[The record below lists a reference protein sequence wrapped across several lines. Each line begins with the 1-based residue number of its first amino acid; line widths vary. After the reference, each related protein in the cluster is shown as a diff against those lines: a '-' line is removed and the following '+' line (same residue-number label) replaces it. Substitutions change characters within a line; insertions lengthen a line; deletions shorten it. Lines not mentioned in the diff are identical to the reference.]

1 MGETIYG
8 SHAGGGYGSG
18 TTSGTTGRDP
28 LHGTQTFDDQDE
40 AINAKAQAEALRAY
54 QPRSDEKNNATV
66 INSAELHGLLP
77 HDRVT
82 QVPDTGRA
90 HVQRVDG
97 IPVSPET
104 EQAAA
109 QLAQD
114 NEISALSDLNGGD
127 VSAADR

>member
-1 MGETIYG
+1 MDETIYD
-8 SHAGGGYGSG
+8 SHAGGGYANG

-40 AINAKAQAEALRAY
+40 AINAKAQAEALQAY
-54 QPRSDEKNNATV
+54 QPRVDEKNQPTV
-66 INSAELHGLLP
+66 VHSTELNGLLP
-77 HDRVT
+77 HDRIT

-90 HVQRVDG
+90 HVQHVDG
-97 IPVSPET
+97 IPVGPQI

-127 VSAADR
+127 LSAADR